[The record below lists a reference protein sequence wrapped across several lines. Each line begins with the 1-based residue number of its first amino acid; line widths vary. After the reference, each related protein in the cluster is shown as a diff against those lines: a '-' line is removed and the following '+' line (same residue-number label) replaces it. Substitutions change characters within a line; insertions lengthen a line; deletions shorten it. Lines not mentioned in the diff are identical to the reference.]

1 MKKPAPKKPSKPSFN
16 EYLPDDPI
24 EPSDDFDDYVKVI
37 YGRKQVGKT
46 TLVASFPDTLVNM
59 TEKGRSGLRIKQ
71 WPDWR
76 SKLNEDPSWTLTF
89 EEEKNFLTALVE
101 HGKGKYKQLAIDT
114 IDQLWSICVNKVLQD
129 ADVEKLADVG
139 DWGAGWVESNR
150 LMKELLETVTKSGLG
165 LLLVSHVTTG
175 ERKSFTDANVLE
187 TVPTM
192 DKRAWAWVQERA
204 DFVFL
209 YDMIGSDRVMAV
221 RGDSFIQAGCSPEG
235 RFLDSNGEPI
245 NKIKMPDDPTKG
257 YETLLAGFNNELEDY
272 EREKAR
278 KEAIRQA
285 ALKDKIKK
293 NAKK

>member
-1 MKKPAPKKPSKPSFN
+1 MKKTPTKAKPKSVD
-16 EYLPDDPI
+16 EYLPDEPI

-37 YGRKQVGKT
+37 YGRKQVGKSS
-46 TLVASFPDTLVNM
+46 LAASFPNTLVNM
-59 TEKGRSGLRIKQ
+59 TEKGRSGLRIMQ
-71 WPDWR
+71 WPNWR
-76 SKLNEDPSWTLTF
+76 EKLRDDPSWTLTF
-89 EEEKNFLTALVE
+89 EEQKNFLEALVE
-101 HGKGKYKQLAIDT
+101 RGRDKYKQLAIDT
-114 IDQLWSICVNKVLQD
+114 IDQLWNICVTKVLTD
-129 ADVEKLADVG
+129 ANVDKLADVG

-150 LMKELLETVTKSGLG
+150 LMVELLETVTKSGLG

-175 ERKSFTDANVLE
+175 ERKSFTDANVKE

-209 YDMIGSDRVMAV
+209 YDMIGNDRIIAV

-272 EREKAR
+272 ERDKAR
-278 KEAIRQA
+278 KEAIRQQ
-285 ALKDKIKK
+285 ALREKLKK
-293 NAKK
+293 QAQKK